1 MNGKLLLFGFESLL
15 NVLALEA
22 AMGPF
27 GVEIVPVARTDYNKT
42 LAVLAGLDTVGGPVL
57 PYTGGP
63 LGGRMLVF
71 CDLEDQLDA
80 LLPALRQAGA
90 GPECLKAVLTPA
102 NKSWSALKLFAELQR
117 EHQAFQKRGD
127 R

>member
-1 MNGKLLLFGFESLL
+1 MSGKLLLFGFDSLL

-42 LAVLAGLDTVGGPVL
+42 LAVLAGLDTAGGPVM

-63 LGGRMLVF
+63 LGGRLLVF

-80 LLPALRQAGA
+80 LLPARRQSGA
-90 GPECLKAVLTPA
+90 GTECLKAVMTPA
-102 NKSWSALKLFAELQR
+102 NRNWNVLKLYAELQR
-117 EHQAFQKRGD
+117 EHRAFQKGGNG
-127 R
+127 